1 MKKYEERGGKM
12 KKNEKAV
19 ENGEENCQ
27 KGKNE

>member
-19 ENGEENCQ
+19 EKWGR
-27 KGKNE
+27 KLPKKKK